1 MDHGRR
7 RTALSVALFGLL
19 VAIFARGVTAPH
31 SATAAAAINVN
42 SDANAAWALTSPVLT
57 PPVASSTQNPN
68 PPRLYAGDISH
79 PLPADASS
87 LDNEPTNGY
96 CVNISA
102 SGLLPAL
109 VGGDGT
115 PIPATDMGFRLVAS
129 NPINPA
135 APPLVNVPIP
145 QSVPGAH
152 DGVARYKPTLHQNE
166 VDPTALTR
174 KTVPGDAFCV
184 VAQSLAGYQKL
195 EISWNYVPDGS
206 SQSDS
211 TAVNVLQLAPLNH
224 VASGNTPVFDSVAS
238 PDNTVAP
245 FFGLQVATVTL
256 TASGAG
262 AGGTG
267 IIGTVCTVGWDRS
280 FLTGHATNT
289 GVPPNP
295 INDVTL
301 PDFTLIAPQ
310 TGSPSLV
317 PAQVNVPNPFPQGTE
332 WCVHITT
339 ALHVASTT
347 NVQLAFD
354 AVYNI
359 QITTDDQT
367 HLISLPAGQPLV
379 LTGNYAVTNVSGSGS
394 TLPGAVSPQYVVGA
408 PATACIPGT
417 FATYTDT
424 SNNVGTGTDV
434 LLPSGVHFT
443 SAPGPDVAVATALQV
458 GTAASFGIPG
468 QAPGTICIRFT
479 SFSPGEVLVN
489 LSFTASGNPV
499 TAGWEHTDSTGT
511 QGGPLLVDFN
521 RIDKT
526 VITSGLDPASNI
538 VTGTTLG
545 ITLSFNAADGTF
557 IGSNTL
563 TEWVIGS
570 HNTGGI
576 VVSGPVDGASLRA
589 SVTGTC
595 GYFNTPDHLMNKT
608 ITGVSVGGRLELND
622 GSTNPLTPAFG
633 DTDAIPDDLQF
644 TTFHDA
650 GCVGNDQTGISVDVF
665 YPGQVTPA
673 APTETVAIQTSYLPP
688 LKTPRLAWVGDTVN
702 VTYAFSTGSTGCAN
716 ASNVIDFIRAAN
728 QPGTFLPGPG
738 ITILGP
744 DHAQSTFTGCTATV
758 SYKSVDPGEVDIE
771 AFIDGAPNTN
781 ISKVAYPIFY
791 MAFEDAV
798 STATTTSIVSAEGNL
813 STTVRGWFLNDQPSS
828 RPEEKT
834 ADGRDL
840 PAGRWV
846 MPDDWATLQGPG
858 GFRNNW
864 GSPDMPAVNVTYFME
879 NEGTQNGWA
888 TQVTNG
894 SSGWFV
900 PNDTFA
906 YSFNIN
912 PITGQPSILGSLD
925 SPRIISDITNL
936 SGNVNV
942 STFGDFNLTYEAC
955 GVNKLTQN
963 PLCKPG
969 DIVGHSR
976 YYAIA
981 DYRNDPGKYPPIL
994 SNTVQT
1000 DWTWAGYKQVSVE
1013 NGPAPSQKYVVVHM
1027 KDRDGFCDAIG
1038 YNNLLGI
1045 PINFDIDSGDGI
1057 ILQQQGEPTTVNQ
1070 KRRSAVVTAYDTL
1083 NDLGV
1088 PMHTDIAQPTVAS
1101 DECQAW
1107 ILVSNSLLTSTN
1119 VIVTIPATPAPPTGD
1134 IRITNI
1140 QCTAPES
1147 ITVTNE
1153 GTNSVS
1159 LEGYALKSL
1168 PSNPVAP
1175 EEHLG
1180 LTGVLAPGQSA
1191 TFHGGPNAPGWGWL
1205 NNTSGF
1211 IFNQGQADYA
1221 RLVWNGFQE
1230 SYLGCNGQA
1239 INPPIP
1245 TALPS
1250 SGEGATQ
1257 FDVVVNFAGNTPVL
1271 LNPGWNLVTAG
1282 QGVTNLATV
1291 LAGQEAS
1298 VSGVY
1303 YYDDATST
1311 WQRYLLGT
1319 PGFVNTLT
1327 TMQDG
1332 KVYWV
1337 QVKQPFTLLVAK

>member
-19 VAIFARGVTAPH
+19 LALFARGASLPH

-42 SDANAAWALTSPVLT
+42 SDENAAWALTSPVLT
-57 PPVASSTQNPN
+57 PPVSSSTHNPN

-87 LDNEPTNGY
+87 VDNEPTTGY
-96 CVNISA
+96 CVNISS

-109 VGGDGT
+109 VAGDGT
-115 PIPATDMGFRLVAS
+115 PIAATDMGFRLVAS
-129 NPINPA
+129 NPIDPT
-135 APPLVNVPIP
+135 APPLVVVPIP
-145 QSVPGAH
+145 ESVAGAH
-152 DGVARYKPTLHQNE
+152 DGVARFKPTQHQGE
-166 VDPTALTR
+166 IDPTALTR

-184 VAQSLAGYQKL
+184 VAKSLAGYQKL

-211 TAVNVLQLAPLNH
+211 TAVHVLQLAPLNH
-224 VASGNTPVFDSVAS
+224 LDSSHNPVTDSVSS
-238 PDNTVAP
+238 PDNSIAP

-256 TASGAG
+256 TASGPN
-262 AGGTG
+262 AGGSG
-267 IIGTVCTVGWDRS
+267 IIGTVCTVGWDQS
-280 FLTGHATNT
+280 FLTGSTTNS
-289 GVPPNP
+289 GAPNP
-295 INDVTL
+295 LNNLGLSDYSLTALTGGPSFV
-301 PDFTLIAPQ
+301 ANQ
-310 TGSPSLV
+310 TD
-317 PAQVNVPNPFPQGTE
+317 VPNPFPVGSE

-339 ALHVASTT
+339 TLHVASTAD
-347 NVQLAFD
+347 VQLHFS

-359 QITTDDQT
+359 QIIADDQS
-367 HLISLPAGQPLV
+367 HLATLPAGKPLV
-379 LTGNYAVTNVSGSGS
+379 LTGNYAVTNVSGSGA
-394 TLPGAVSPQYVVGA
+394 TLPGAVSPQYVTGA

-417 FATYTDT
+417 VATYTDS
-424 SNNVGTGTDV
+424 SNVVHPGTDV
-434 LLPSGVHFT
+434 LSPAGVHFT

-458 GTAASFGIPG
+458 GTASSLGIPG

-479 SFSPGEVLVN
+479 SFSAGEVLVDVA
-489 LSFTASGNPV
+489 FTTSGTPV

-526 VITSGLDPASNI
+526 EITSGLDPAANI
-538 VTGTTLG
+538 VTGSSLGLTLG
-545 ITLSFNAADGTF
+545 FNAADGTF
-557 IGSNTL
+557 IGSTTL

-589 SVTGTC
+589 SITGTC
-595 GYFNTPDHLMNKT
+595 GYFNTPDTTANPPYVQHKS

-622 GSTNPLTPAFG
+622 GGTNPLTPAFG

-644 TTFHDA
+644 TALHDA
-650 GCVGNDQTGISVDVF
+650 GCVSGSLTGISVDVS
-665 YPGQVTPA
+665 YPGTFA
-673 APTETVAIQTSYLPP
+673 AAEPTETVSIQTNYSPP
-688 LKTPRLAWVGDTVN
+688 LKTPRLAWIGDTVDI
-702 VTYAFSTGSTGCAN
+702 TYAFSTGSSGCAN
-716 ASNVIDFIRAAN
+716 ENNVIDFVRAAN
-728 QPGTFLPGPG
+728 QPGTFLPGDG
-738 ITILGP
+738 ISILGP
-744 DHAQSTFTGCTATV
+744 DHAQSTFAGCTATV

-771 AFIDGAPNTN
+771 AFINGATNTN

-791 MAFEDAV
+791 MALEDAV
-798 STATTTSIVSAEGNL
+798 SSATPSSVVSAEANL

-834 ADGRDL
+834 PDGRDL

-846 MPDDWATLQGPG
+846 MPDDWTTLQGPG

-864 GSPDMPAVNVTYFME
+864 GSAEMPAVNVTYFME
-879 NEGTQNGWA
+879 NEGVQNGWYS
-888 TQVTNG
+888 QVTNG
-894 SSGWFV
+894 SSGWFI
-900 PNDTFA
+900 PNTTFA

-912 PITGQPSILGSLD
+912 PITGQPSVLGTLA
-925 SPRIISDITNL
+925 SPRIISDITDL
-936 SGNVNV
+936 GGNVSV

-963 PLCKPG
+963 PICNPG

-994 SNTVQT
+994 SGTVQT
-1000 DWTWAGYKQVSVE
+1000 DWTWAGYKQVTVE
-1013 NGPAPSQKYVVVHM
+1013 DGPAPSQKYVVVHM

-1038 YNNLLGI
+1038 FNNLLGV
-1045 PINFDIDSGDGI
+1045 PISFDIDSGDGI
-1057 ILQQQGEPTTVNQ
+1057 ILQQQGQPVTVNS
-1070 KRRSAVVTAYDTL
+1070 KRRSAVVTAYDTVD
-1083 NDLGV
+1083 DLGTPV
-1088 PMHTDIAQPTVAS
+1088 HTDISQPTVDT

-1119 VIVTIPATPAPPTGD
+1119 VLVTIPSTPAPPTGEL
-1134 IRITNI
+1134 RITNV

-1153 GTNSVS
+1153 GWNSVS
-1159 LEGYALKSL
+1159 LEGYALKSF
-1168 PSNPVAP
+1168 PSNPAAA

-1180 LTGVLAPGQSA
+1180 LSGVLAPGESA
-1191 TFHGGPNAPGWGWL
+1191 SFHGGPNAQGWGWL
-1205 NNTSGF
+1205 NNSSGF
-1211 IFNQGQADYA
+1211 IFDQGQNDYA

-1245 TALPS
+1245 VALPS
-1250 SGEGATQ
+1250 SGEGNTQ
-1257 FDVVVNFAGNTPVL
+1257 FDVFVNFAGNTPTL

-1282 QGVTNLATV
+1282 QGVTDLATV
-1291 LAGQEAS
+1291 LAGQDAS

-1303 YYDDATST
+1303 YFDDATST

-1327 TMQDG
+1327 
-1332 KVYWV
+1332 
-1337 QVKQPFTLLVAK
+1337 